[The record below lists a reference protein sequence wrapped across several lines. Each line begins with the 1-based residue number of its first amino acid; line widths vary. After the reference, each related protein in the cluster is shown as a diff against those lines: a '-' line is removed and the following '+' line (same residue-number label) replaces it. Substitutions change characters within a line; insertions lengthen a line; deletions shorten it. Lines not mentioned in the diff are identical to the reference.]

1 MFSFIITDDICQYW
15 KNLDEMI
22 LSSPNYPNYPKS
34 YNTDDIRCEWLISA
48 QEGFI
53 IALEFNDFDVSN
65 LLDFVKKF
73 ATTFLFQLSNH
84 LDLNFVSLYDGTCD
98 QNKKLATLTDKMP
111 NDDKWIIS
119 TSGHHMFVIF
129 SKSRYYRSFN
139 PGFHAKIHHGKK
151 FKYMKIVHT

>member
-65 LLDFVKKF
+65 HLFLD
-73 ATTFLFQLSNH
+73 
-84 LDLNFVSLYDGTCD
+84 FVSLYDGTCD
-98 QNKKLATLTDKMP
+98 QNKKLATLTEKMP

-129 SKSRYYRSFN
+129 SKSQYYRSFN

-151 FKYMKIVHT
+151 LKYMKIVHT

>member
-1 MFSFIITDDICQYW
+1 MFSFINTDDFCQYW

-22 LSSPNYPNYPKS
+22 LSSPNYPKS
-34 YNTDDIRCEWLISA
+34 YNADGVRCEWLISA
-48 QEGFI
+48 QEGSI

-65 LLDFVKKF
+65 LLDFVMKF
-73 ATTFLFQLSNH
+73 AITFLFQVSYH
-84 LDLNFVSLYDGTCD
+84 LFLNFVSLYDGTCD
-98 QNKKLATLTDKMP
+98 QNKKLATLTEKMP

-129 SKSRYYRSFN
+129 SKSRYYESLY

-151 FKYMKIVHT
+151 LKYIKIVHLKI

>member
-1 MFSFIITDDICQYW
+1 MCISITPDDNCQYW
-15 KNLDEMI
+15 KNLDEMK
-22 LSSPNYPNYPKS
+22 LSSPDYPKF
-34 YNTDDIRCEWLISA
+34 YHEDGVECEWKISA

-65 LLDFVKKF
+65 LLDFVMKF
-73 ATTFLFQLSNH
+73 AITFLFQVSYH
-84 LDLNFVSLYDGTCD
+84 LFLNFVSLYDGTCD
-98 QNKKLATLTDKMP
+98 QNKKLATLTEKMP

-129 SKSRYYRSFN
+129 STGYYRHFN

-151 FKYMKIVHT
+151 LKHIKIVHQKI